1 MIGRSELTHAI
12 LYVQYVH
19 HIAKWVR
26 IGTLHYPGPTSK
38 EAQLANRYS
47 TSYRMNRV
55 LRDDRAALIVP
66 IDHGLVWGRVE
77 ALEAPVQVMRRYIP
91 MDITGFMV
99 STGIVK
105 QSEVETMKP
114 VISMGI

>member
-1 MIGRSELTHAI
+1 MRADSLASPMT
-12 LYVQYVH
+12 
-19 HIAKWVR
+19 
-26 IGTLHYPGPTSK
+26 GPNPHLK

-47 TSYRMNRV
+47 TNYRMNRV

-66 IDHGLVWGRVE
+66 IDHGLVWGRVD

-99 STGIVK
+99 
-105 QSEVETMKP
+105 
-114 VISMGI
+114 